1 MRLAW
6 FTPWPPQPTGVAGR
20 SEDVT
25 RELARRDHAIDV
37 FVDAGEILIANRWPD
52 TPPAA
57 GEVRVQ
63 SAHDFIWRH
72 GRDPYDLVVY
82 QIGNSSLHEFIWP
95 YLFRWP
101 GLVMLHDARLH
112 HARGRALLRRGNRKA
127 YRAEFR
133 FNHPDAGEGA
143 EIGVRGF
150 AGVYY
155 YQWPMV
161 RAVVESARL
170 VATHARGT
178 QLQLAETFPG
188 RTIVHIAL
196 GMGRQ
201 EPTSETQRAAVREA
215 WGLGP
220 DAVVFGIFG
229 GLTEE
234 KRIDVILRAFAAA
247 RARVPQARLV
257 LGGAPSAGLDLDAE
271 ISSLNLGDV
280 VRRLPTL
287 DDRSFEDSIA
297 AVDVSLN
304 MRWPTALEMSGPWVQ
319 ALAAGRPTVIADLAH
334 LTEIP
339 TLDPRTWRRPGPGS
353 HSIDADAEAIA
364 VAVDLLDEEHSLR
377 LAIERLG
384 ESAAL
389 RARLGAAARRYW
401 EREHTLEKMTDDYQR
416 AISRAA
422 AFSAPDVTLPS
433 HLRPDAV
440 AFARSLAEP
449 FGAEAV
455 AAIEEL
461 KR

>member
-37 FVDAGEILIANRWPD
+37 FVDASEILVSGRWPD
-52 TPPAA
+52 TPPAP

-82 QIGNSSLHEFIWP
+82 QIGNSTLHEIIWP

-101 GLVMLHDARLH
+101 GLVVLHDARLH
-112 HARGRALLRRGNRKA
+112 HARGRALLRRGKRKA

-150 AGVYY
+150 SGVYY

-178 QLQLAETFPG
+178 AMQLAETFPG
-188 RTIVHIAL
+188 RAIVHIAL
-196 GMGRQ
+196 GMGRR
-201 EPTSETQRAAVREA
+201 ELMSEVRRSEVRAS
-215 WGLGP
+215 WGLEPG
-220 DAVVFGIFG
+220 AVAFGIFG
-229 GLTEE
+229 GLTPE

-247 RARVPQARLV
+247 RARLPHARLV
-257 LGGAPSAGLDLDAE
+257 LGGTASSDLDLDAE
-271 ISSLNLGDV
+271 ISSLGLGDA
-280 VRRLPTL
+280 VRRLAPL
-287 DDRSFEDSIA
+287 DDRAFEDSIA

-319 ALAAGRPTVIADLAH
+319 AIAAGRPTIIADLAH
-334 LTEIP
+334 LIDIP
-339 TLDPRTWRRPGPGS
+339 TLDPRTWRRPGPGP
-353 HSIDADAEAIA
+353 HSMDADAAAIA
-364 VAVDLLDEEHSLR
+364 VGIDLLDEEHSLR

-389 RARLGAAARRYW
+389 RNRLGAAARTYW
-401 EREHTLEKMTDDYQR
+401 LREHTLERMTDDYQR

-422 AFSAPDVTLPS
+422 AFSAPEVRLPA
-433 HLRPDAV
+433 HLRPDPLAL
-440 AFARSLAEP
+440 ARTLAEP
-449 FGAEAV
+449 FGTDAV
-455 AAIEEL
+455 AAIEEF
-461 KR
+461 KQ

>member
-6 FTPWPPQPTGVAGR
+6 FTPWPPQATGVAGR
-20 SEDVT
+20 SVDVT

-37 FVDAGEILIANRWPD
+37 FVDASEILVPGRWPD
-52 TPPAA
+52 GPPAP

-82 QIGNSSLHEFIWP
+82 QIGNSTLHEFIWP

-101 GLVMLHDARLH
+101 GLVVLHDARLH
-112 HARGRALLRRGNRKA
+112 HARGRALLRRGKRKA
-127 YRAEFR
+127 YRAEFG
-133 FNHPDAGEGA
+133 FNHPDAGDGA
-143 EIGVRGF
+143 EIGVRGLS
-150 AGVYY
+150 GVYY

-178 QLQLAETFPG
+178 QADLAEAFPG

-196 GMGRQ
+196 GMGRRELMTDARRADIRRAWSL
-201 EPTSETQRAAVREA
+201 EPGAVA
-215 WGLGP
+215 
-220 DAVVFGIFG
+220 FGVFG

-234 KRIDVILRAFAAA
+234 KRLEPILRALAAA
-247 RARVPQARLV
+247 RVRLPHARLV
-257 LGGAPSAGLDLDAE
+257 LGGTASADLDLDGLVG
-271 ISSLNLGDV
+271 SLGLADV
-280 VRRLPTL
+280 VHRLPPL
-287 DDRSFEDSIA
+287 EDHQFEDAIA

-304 MRWPTALEMSGPWVQ
+304 MRWPSAGEMSGPWVQ
-319 ALAAGRPTVIADLAH
+319 AIAAGRPTVIVDLAH
-334 LTEIP
+334 LTDVP
-339 TLDPRTWRRPGPGS
+339 TLDPRTWRRHTPGPE
-353 HSIDADAEAIA
+353 SIEGDAEAVA
-364 VAVDLLDEEHSLR
+364 VAVDILDEEHSLR
-377 LAIERLG
+377 LAIEMLG
-384 ESAAL
+384 ESPTL
-389 RARLGAAARRYW
+389 RDRLGAAARHYW

-422 AFSAPDVTLPS
+422 ALGAPEVHLPS
-433 HLRPDAV
+433 HLRPDAL

-449 FGAEAV
+449 FGKPAV
-455 AAIEEL
+455 AVVEEL

>member
-20 SEDVT
+20 SLDVT

-37 FVDAGEILIANRWPD
+37 FVDAGEVLVTGRWPN
-52 TPPAA
+52 TPPAP

-82 QIGNSSLHEFIWP
+82 QIGNSTLHEFIWP

-101 GLVMLHDARLH
+101 GLVVLHDARLH
-112 HARGRALLRRGNRKA
+112 HARGRALLRRGKRKA

-150 AGVYY
+150 SGVYY

-161 RAVVESARL
+161 RTVVESARL

-178 QLQLAETFPG
+178 QMQLAETFPG

-196 GMGRQ
+196 GMGRR
-201 EPTSETQRAAVREA
+201 ELVSEVRRSEVRTSWAMPAGAVI
-215 WGLGP
+215 
-220 DAVVFGIFG
+220 FGVFG
-229 GLTEE
+229 GLTHE

-247 RARVPQARLV
+247 RTRLPHARLV
-257 LGGAPSAGLDLDAE
+257 LGGTASASLDLDAE
-271 ISSLNLGDV
+271 ISSLGLGDV
-280 VRRLPTL
+280 VHRLPPL
-287 DDRSFEDSIA
+287 DDQQFEDSIA
-297 AVDVSLN
+297 LVDVSLN

-319 ALAAGRPTVIADLAH
+319 AIAAGRPTIIADLAH
-334 LTEIP
+334 LTDIP
-339 TLDPRTWRRPGPGS
+339 TLDPRTWRRPGPGPQS
-353 HSIDADAEAIA
+353 MDADAEAIA
-364 VAVDLLDEEHSLR
+364 VGVDLLDEEHSLR

-389 RARLGAAARRYW
+389 RERLGAAARRYW
-401 EREHTLEKMTDDYQR
+401 EREHTLERMTDDYQR

-422 AFSAPDVTLPS
+422 AFDAPAVTRPA
-433 HLRPDAV
+433 HLRPDPL

-449 FGAEAV
+449 FGAGAV
-455 AAIEEL
+455 AGVEEF

>member
-37 FVDAGEILIANRWPD
+37 FVDAGEVHVTCRWPD
-52 TPPAA
+52 TPPAP

-82 QIGNSSLHEFIWP
+82 QIGNSTLHEFIWP

-101 GLVMLHDARLH
+101 GLVVLHDARLH
-112 HARGRALLRRGNRKA
+112 HARGRALLRRGKRKA

-150 AGVYY
+150 SGVYY

-170 VATHARGT
+170 VAAHARGT
-178 QLQLAETFPG
+178 QMQLAQTFPG
-188 RTIVHIAL
+188 RAVVHIAL

-201 EPTSETQRAAVREA
+201 ELLTDARRAEIRAA

-220 DAVVFGIFG
+220 DAVAFGIFG
-229 GLTEE
+229 GLTPE
-234 KRIDVILRAFAAA
+234 KRVDVILRAFAAA
-247 RARVPQARLV
+247 RARLPHAWLV
-257 LGGAPSAGLDLDAE
+257 LGGTASTDLDLDAE
-271 ISSLNLGDV
+271 ISSLGLRDV
-280 VRRLPTL
+280 VRRLAPL
-287 DDRSFEDSIA
+287 DDQQFEDSIA

-319 ALAAGRPTVIADLAH
+319 AIAAGRATIIADLAH
-334 LTEIP
+334 LTDIP
-339 TLDPRTWRRPGPGS
+339 TLDPRTWRRPRPGP
-353 HSIDADAEAIA
+353 HSMDEDAAAIA
-364 VAVDLLDEEHSLR
+364 VGIDLLDEEHSLR

-389 RARLGAAARRYW
+389 RDRLGDAARTYW
-401 EREHTLEKMTDDYQR
+401 LREHTLERMTDDYQR

-422 AFSAPDVTLPS
+422 AFSAPEVQLPS
-433 HLRPDAV
+433 HLRPDPL
-440 AFARSLAEP
+440 AFSRTLAEP
-449 FGAEAV
+449 FGTE
-455 AAIEEL
+455 AIEEF
-461 KR
+461 KQ